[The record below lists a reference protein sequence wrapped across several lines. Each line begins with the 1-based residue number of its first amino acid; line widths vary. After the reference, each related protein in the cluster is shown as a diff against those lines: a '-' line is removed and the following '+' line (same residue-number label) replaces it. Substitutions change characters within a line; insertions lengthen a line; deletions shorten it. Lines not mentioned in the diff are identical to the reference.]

1 MVDQCDVVQSKSWGV
16 IHGRSIC
23 VTGQIF
29 SCYFVNI
36 LICYTMVFFRY
47 MAVCILMF
55 VRMVVDYMGGFK
67 AVCKEMEGE
76 QMSFRTPPCCCCCC
90 CPGVYKQKVNRSG
103 TFTCS
108 FLLSKNIKVF
118 KFTRILYVKQ
128 DGTLQIMYEHH

>member
-1 MVDQCDVVQSKSWGV
+1 MVDQYDMVQSYMKDQYV
-16 IHGRSIC
+16 LQVRSFR
-23 VTGQIF
+23 VTLL
-29 SCYFVNI
+29 NI
-36 LICYTMVFFRY
+36 VCYTMVFFRY

-103 TFTCS
+103 TFS
-108 FLLSKNIKVF
+108 FLLSKNMKVL
-118 KFTRILYVKQ
+118 KF
-128 DGTLQIMYEHH
+128 